1 MAHLVEDNALD
12 PSYVEDFLL
21 TYRTFVKNPLLVTE
35 NLLNWFSDPLLRDK
49 VSSIQNQFVEYFS
62 VQILNTDPFTYHN
75 ASYIL

>member
-35 NLLNWFSDPLLRDK
+35 NLLNWFSDSNLRDK
-49 VSSIQNQFVEYFS
+49 VSF
-62 VQILNTDPFTYHN
+62 ILFCSLRFYLDGLLIYLFDKI
-75 ASYIL
+75 SFEK